1 MLPPRRTDFSHNQIP
16 LTTAPNDDELV
27 FAQELEKE
35 MTGARGWRCAIISSP
50 EHNWCASMLT
60 LPVAMLCRVRS
71 AEKKTRNMAG
81 GLAASTPFMRGRA
94 LRSGWCGGAEEA
106 MLGSLKYIP
115 PVLCRV
121 HRAARPSFAFC
132 FSFSR

>member
-1 MLPPRRTDFSHNQIP
+1 VLAPEGRTFRIIKI

-27 FAQELEKE
+27 FAQELEKDD
-35 MTGARGWRCAIISSP
+35 RCTRVALRYHISPP
-50 EHNWCASMLT
+50 EHNWCVSMLT

-71 AEKKTRNMAG
+71 AEKTRNMEG
-81 GLAASTPFMRGRA
+81 GLAASTPFIRERA

-121 HRAARPSFAFC
+121 HTAARPSFTFC
-132 FSFSR
+132 LSFSR